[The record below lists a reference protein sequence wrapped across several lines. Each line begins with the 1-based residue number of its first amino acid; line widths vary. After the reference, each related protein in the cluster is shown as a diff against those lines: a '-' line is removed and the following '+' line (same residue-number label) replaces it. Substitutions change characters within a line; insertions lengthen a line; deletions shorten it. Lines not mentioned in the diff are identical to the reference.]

1 MLKIKEKIGNAEK
14 SSTGLKLLRLLFVLM
29 VRTRAVPRQRPT
41 KINFDI
47 RRVAATKEI
56 TNTRRTRINDIKI
69 KFLLPQGKNVEV
81 KKSGN
86 VVRRMRVRRRPINPA
101 RARNVRYNRN

>member
-1 MLKIKEKIGNAEK
+1 MA
-14 SSTGLKLLRLLFVLM
+14 RA
-29 VRTRAVPRQRPT
+29 RAVLQRRPA

-56 TNTRRTRINDIKI
+56 TNARRTRINHIKI

-86 VVRRMRVRRRPINPA
+86 VVRQMRVRRRAIYPP
-101 RARNVRYNRN
+101 RATNVRYDRN